1 MSIDERRLAKMKAT
15 YEAMDD
21 ERLAFIA
28 VNRAEDLTEEARLA
42 LDEVTRHRDPE
53 KFRALLADIE
63 KEPRD
68 LPQRKEPDDP
78 PLLDRAH
85 LEERKPEIINEYK
98 KTIIMV
104 RWLAFLPMA
113 WQANEVHY
121 LILKSMGFWTLNS
134 LAEGR
139 QDLFAAYG
147 LAGAV
152 SAIFS
157 MLIGA
162 WVSPLRKKTWPA
174 IAAAVCLLAYQIY
187 AFFRGVKF
195 IADPMLKDAM
205 TIDVVSSISMCMAG
219 AAVLVVRYWLTTE
232 KSMEGVV

>member
-42 LDEVTRHRDPE
+42 LDEVASRRDPE

-68 LPQRKEPDDP
+68 LPQKKEPDDP

-113 WQANEVHY
+113 WQANGIHY
-121 LILKSMGFWTLNS
+121 LILKSMGFWTLSS
-134 LAEGR
+134 LKEGR
-139 QDLFAAYG
+139 QDLFVAYG

-157 MLIGA
+157 ILIGA
-162 WVSPLRKKTWPA
+162 WVSPLRNKTWPA
-174 IAAAVCLLAYQIY
+174 VASAMCLLACQMY
-187 AFFRGVKF
+187 ALLHWVKF
-195 IADPMLKDAM
+195 LADPILKDAV
-205 TIDVVSSISMCMAG
+205 TIDAVSSISMCITL
-219 AAVLVVRYWLTTE
+219 AAILVMRSWLTTA
-232 KSMEGVV
+232 KSMERVV